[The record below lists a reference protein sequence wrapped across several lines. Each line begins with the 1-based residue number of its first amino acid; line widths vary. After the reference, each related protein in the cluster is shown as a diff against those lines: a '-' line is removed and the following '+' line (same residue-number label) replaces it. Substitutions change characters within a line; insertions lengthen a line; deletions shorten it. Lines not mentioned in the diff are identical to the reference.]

1 MYIHT
6 AIDHALYIGSG
17 VPIYLKCLAMA
28 ADGANI
34 KLPAAPILHV
44 RSEACLSIG
53 GGWRRVAGSL
63 AQFSVVL
70 TEMSPIAAAPF

>member
-1 MYIHT
+1 
-6 AIDHALYIGSG
+6 
-17 VPIYLKCLAMA
+17 MA

-53 GGWRRVAGSL
+53 GGWRRVAGRSL

-70 TEMSPIAAAPF
+70 TEMSPMAVALS